1 MLWWLAV
8 REAGGFSFAN
18 RDVKTMAK
26 LKIGFFHS
34 LRFRMIAYAVLPVT
48 LILAGVVGYTSYLM
62 YEDMALDIEHD
73 VTEQAKSIALQIDR
87 DNVQAVSVAK
97 SMALSQRNGLFGKRE
112 ESIAFARNVLEAFPE
127 FTGAYFGYEPNADG
141 QDLAWS
147 TLALNVNTLKN
158 LAEKPNPNNYF
169 EKLYTDE
176 RGRFLPYWHRDRV
189 RVDSDKLYCEP
200 LQNMEKNLVAA
211 PWEGMYY
218 RRNKQM
224 FEALNDKGKPIAL
237 VTEPY
242 EYEGVFMV
250 EQTFPIVIDNQFK
263 GIAGVDR
270 ELGYLTDQVAR
281 MKDSRTDILLLSDM
295 GRVIASTNSQIP
307 RATPISAIPDPFKK
321 HVEEMHGRRDN
332 GEHRRVA
339 YEVKSKEGETEHKT
353 AYMVSAVVP
362 TGNWQVMLLVDHDA
376 VFQPVYNRIYRVLL
390 IAGLGLLVIVMLL
403 IWIADTLTRRIG
415 LAVDT
420 ARRVALGDLSVK
432 VHVTGRDE
440 AAVLLDALRM
450 MTDNL
455 NLLVGQ
461 VKQASIKLT
470 STATEL
476 SATSR
481 EQEGAINSF
490 GASTSQIA
498 AAVKEISATGQDLV
512 QTMADVNTVA
522 TNTAELAESGRSGL
536 SGMDSTMRQL
546 TQSTQTISSK
556 LGAINDKA
564 ADITMVVTTITKV
577 ADQTNLLSV
586 NAAIEAEK
594 AGEYGLGFLVVAREI
609 RRLAD
614 QTGVATLDIEQ
625 MVKEMQTA
633 VSAGVME
640 MDKFSEQVRK
650 GVDDVA
656 GISAQLAQIIESV
669 QTLTRRFDQVTEG
682 MQSQSQ
688 GAHQINDAMLQLTN
702 GARQTI
708 GSLQE
713 FNSATQGLR
722 EAISLLKQEIERFKL
737 SQ

>member
-1 MLWWLAV
+1 
-8 REAGGFSFAN
+8 
-18 RDVKTMAK
+18 MAK
-26 LKIGFFHS
+26 LKIGFFQS

-48 LILAGVVGYTSYLM
+48 LILAGVVGYISVLLY
-62 YEDMALDIEHD
+62 DDKAADIEHD
-73 VTEQAKSIALQIDR
+73 VLEQARKIALQIDR
-87 DNVQAVSVAK
+87 DNTQAVSVAK
-97 SMALSQRNGLFGKRE
+97 TMALSQRNGLFGRRE
-112 ESIAFARNVLEAFPE
+112 ESAAFARNVLEAFPE
-127 FTGAYFGYEPNADG
+127 FTGAYFGYEPDADG
-141 QDLAWS
+141 HDVAWQ

-158 LAEKPNPNNYF
+158 LGDKPNPNNSF

-176 RGRFLPYWHRDRV
+176 KGRFLPYWHRDRLKG
-189 RVDSDKLYCEP
+189 DSGKLFVEP
-200 LQNMEKNLVAA
+200 LQDMEKNLETA
-211 PWEGMYY
+211 PWQGMYY
-218 RRNKQM
+218 RRNKAM
-224 FEALNDKGKPIAL
+224 FMALGDKNKPQAL

-250 EQTFPIVIDNQFK
+250 EQTFPIVVDNQFK

-270 ELGYLTDQVAR
+270 ELSFLSGQLSG
-281 MKDSRTDILLLSDM
+281 MKDDKTDILVISDM
-295 GRVIASTNSQIP
+295 GRVIVSTNLEIP
-307 RATPISAIPDPFKK
+307 RATPISAIPEPFKT
-321 HVEEMHGRRDN
+321 HVEYMHKQR
-332 GEHRRVA
+332 ESSEPRRVG
-339 YEVKSKEGETEHKT
+339 YEKKLREGETEHKT
-353 AYMVSAVVP
+353 VYMVSAMVP
-362 TGNWQVMLLVDHDA
+362 TGGWQVILLVDHDV
-376 VFQPVYNRIYRVLL
+376 VFQPVYGRIYRVLL

-432 VHVTGRDE
+432 VQVTGRDE

-512 QTMADVNTVA
+512 QTMADVNAVA

-546 TQSTQTISSK
+546 TQSTSTISSK

-688 GAHQINDAMLQLTN
+688 GAHQINDAMLQLTS

-713 FNSATQGLR
+713 FNSATAGLR
-722 EAISLLKQEIERFKL
+722 EAISLLKQEIEKFKL
-737 SQ
+737 NQS

>member
-1 MLWWLAV
+1 
-8 REAGGFSFAN
+8 
-18 RDVKTMAK
+18 MAK
-26 LKIGFFHS
+26 LKIGFFQS
-34 LRFRMIAYAVLPVT
+34 LRFRMIAYAVLPVS
-48 LILAGVVGYTSYLM
+48 LILAGVVGYISVLM
-62 YEDMALDIEHD
+62 YDDKAADIEHD
-73 VTEQAKSIALQIDR
+73 VTEQAKKIALQIDR
-87 DNVQAVSVAK
+87 DNTQAVSVAK
-97 SMALSQRNGLFGKRE
+97 AMALSQRNGLFGKRE
-112 ESIAFARNVLEAFPE
+112 ESAAFAQNVLEAFPE

-141 QDLAWS
+141 QDAAWA
-147 TLALNVNTLKN
+147 TLALNVNTLKMIGD
-158 LAEKPNPNNYF
+158 KPNPNNYF
-169 EKLYTDE
+169 DKLYTDE
-176 RGRFLPYWHRDRV
+176 KGRFLPYFHRDRV
-189 RVDSDKLYCEP
+189 KADSDKLFVEP
-200 LQNMEKNLVAA
+200 LQNMEKNLESA

-218 RRNKQM
+218 RKCKQL
-224 FEALNDKGKPIAL
+224 FEALTDKNKPVIL

-270 ELGYLTDQVAR
+270 ELGFLNNQLND
-281 MKDSRTDILLLSDM
+281 MKDAQTDILLISNM
-295 GRVIASTNSQIP
+295 GRVIASTQAQIP
-307 RATPISAIPDPFKK
+307 RATPINAIPEPFKAP
-321 HVEEMHGRRDN
+321 VMAMHERRETSD
-332 GEHRRVA
+332 HRHID
-339 YEVKSKEGETEHKT
+339 YEHKNKDGDT
-353 AYMVSAVVP
+353 ENKVVYMVSAPVP
-362 TGNWQVMLLVDHDA
+362 TGGWQVVLLVDHDA
-376 VFQPVYNRIYRVLL
+376 VFQPVYSRMYRVLM

-455 NLLVGQ
+455 NTLVGQ

-476 SATSR
+476 SATSKD
-481 EQEGAINSF
+481 QEGAINSF

-522 TNTAELAESGRSGL
+522 TNTAELAELGRTGL
-536 SGMDSTMRQL
+536 SGMDATMRQL
-546 TQSTQTISSK
+546 TQSTSTISSK

-577 ADQTNLLSV
+577 SDQTNLLSV

-669 QTLTRRFDQVTEG
+669 QTLTRRFEQVTEG

-688 GAHQINDAMLQLTN
+688 GAHQINDAMLQLTS

-713 FNSATQGLR
+713 FNSATAGLR